1 MAEAGRTL
9 IENRVPINDDRVTL
23 ASREEQQ

>member
-1 MAEAGRTL
+1 MAEASWTL
-9 IENRVPINDDRVTL
+9 IENRAPINDDRVTL

>member
-1 MAEAGRTL
+1 MAEASRTL
-9 IENRVPINDDRVTL
+9 IENRAPINDDRVTL